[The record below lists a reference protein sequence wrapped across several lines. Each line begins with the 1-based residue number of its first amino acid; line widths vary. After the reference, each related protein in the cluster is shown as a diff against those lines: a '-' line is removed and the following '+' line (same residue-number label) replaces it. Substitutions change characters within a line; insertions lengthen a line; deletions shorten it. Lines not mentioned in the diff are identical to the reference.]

1 MGMPLWF
8 MTLGVAVF
16 LLMASEAAFHI
27 GRRSKKRNDEIV
39 RSHVSTAQASIL
51 GLLALLMAF
60 TLSMADSRHDARRR
74 LLVIEANA
82 VGTTYL
88 RTKYL
93 PEPVATESRQ
103 LLRDYVKSR
112 RAYFKASSAS
122 ATAAALRS
130 EAISNEIWAK
140 GAALAAAHMDSDLI
154 ALYLTSLNE
163 MIDAAATRRAAV
175 IARIPTSIRALV
187 LFIGVLAM
195 FVTGYSTG
203 LGGRRIP
210 ILLTAVPIA
219 IALTY
224 SIITDLDRARA
235 GLISTGD
242 FPMIQVERAIDAD
255 AAASAP
261 TLRTMLMPRSLR
273 L

>member
-1 MGMPLWF
+1 MPLWF
-8 MTLGVAVF
+8 LLLGVAIL
-16 LLMASEAAFHI
+16 LLMASEASFQI
-27 GRRSKKRNDEIV
+27 GRRSRQRKDEVV
-39 RSHVSTAQASIL
+39 RSHVTTASASVL
-51 GLLALLMAF
+51 GLLALLLAF

-74 LLVIEANA
+74 LLVFEANA

-93 PEPVATESRQ
+93 PEPVATRSRQ
-103 LLRDYVKSR
+103 LLQQYVKSR
-112 RAYFKASSAS
+112 RAYFHASRDEAAS
-122 ATAAALRS
+122 AADRS
-130 EAISNEIWAK
+130 EAISSQLWTQ
-140 GAALAAAHMDSDLI
+140 AASLAAAHMDSDLI
-154 ALYLTSLNE
+154 GLYLTSLNE

-187 LFIGVLAM
+187 LFVGVLAM
-195 FVTGYSTG
+195 FITGYSTG

-210 ILLTAVPIA
+210 VMLVAVPIT

-224 SIITDLDRARA
+224 SIITDLDRARS

-242 FPMIQVERAIDAD
+242 FPMMQVERMVDAD
-255 AAASAP
+255 FAASGP
-261 TLRTMLMPRSLR
+261 TLRTLLVPRSLR

>member
-1 MGMPLWF
+1 MV
-8 MTLGVAVF
+8 LGVALF
-16 LLMASEAAFHI
+16 LVMATEASFQI
-27 GRRSKKRNDEIV
+27 GRRSRWRSDDVV
-39 RSHVSTAQASIL
+39 RSHVATAQASIL

-74 LLVIEANA
+74 LVVIEANA

-93 PEPVATESRQ
+93 PEPVATQSRE
-103 LLRDYVKSR
+103 LLRRYVTSR
-112 RAYFKASSAS
+112 RAYFRAS
-122 ATAAALRS
+122 AGEAPIESARS
-130 EAISNEIWAK
+130 VAISNDLWER
-140 GAALAAAHMDSDLI
+140 GAALAAVHLVSDLI

-163 MIDAAATRRAAV
+163 MIDAASARRAAV

-203 LGGRRIP
+203 LAGRRIP
-210 ILLTAVPIA
+210 ILLTTLPIA

-224 SIITDLDRARA
+224 SIITDLDRARS
-235 GLISTGD
+235 GLVSTGD
-242 FPMIQVERAIDAD
+242 FPMIQVERALDAD
-255 AAASAP
+255 VAASAP
-261 TLRTMLMPRSLR
+261 TLRTLLVPRSLG

>member
-1 MGMPLWF
+1 MPLWLL
-8 MTLGVAVF
+8 TLGVAIL
-16 LLMASEAAFHI
+16 LLMASEASFHI
-27 GRRSKKRNDEIV
+27 GCRSRRRTDDVV
-39 RSHVSTAQASIL
+39 RSHVSTASASIL
-51 GLLALLMAF
+51 GLLALLLAF

-74 LLVIEANA
+74 LLVVEANA

-93 PEPVATESRQ
+93 PEPVGTRSRD
-103 LLRDYVKSR
+103 LLRQYVKSR
-112 RAYFKASSAS
+112 RAYFQADRDQAP
-122 ATAAALRS
+122 AVAARS
-130 EAISNEIWAK
+130 EAIANEIWTA
-140 GAALAAAHMDSDLI
+140 GAALAATHMESDLI

-163 MIDAAATRRAAV
+163 MIDAASARRAAV
-175 IARIPTSIRALV
+175 IARIPTTIRALV

-210 ILLTAVPIA
+210 VMLIAVPMA

-224 SIITDLDRARA
+224 AIITDLDRARS

-242 FPMIQVERAIDAD
+242 FPMIQVERMLDAD
-255 AAASAP
+255 LLP
-261 TLRTMLMPRSLR
+261 TTATR
-273 L
+273 